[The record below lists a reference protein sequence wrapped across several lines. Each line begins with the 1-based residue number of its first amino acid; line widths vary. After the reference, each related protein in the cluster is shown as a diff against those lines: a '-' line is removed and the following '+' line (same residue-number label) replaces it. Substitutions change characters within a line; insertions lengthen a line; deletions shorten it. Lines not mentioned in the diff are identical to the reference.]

1 MIKGLAITPP
11 TIGRISIGQIIERNG
26 QRLPSKDDQFTI
38 TQQVQTKAGWI
49 THPLDKQL
57 REEQKQDK
65 LRIIPVKVLFSEPE
79 LNLRS
84 EYSMF
89 DRSNGR
95 LLCTGNGDTC
105 KRVTSEGTQELPCPG
120 PDLCDFGKGGLC
132 KLYGRLNVLIGDEQ
146 DFGSFVFRT
155 TGYNSVRSLLARMMY
170 YQAASGGLLPY
181 LPLQLR
187 LRSKSTTMSRRA
199 PVFYVDMEL
208 RNGMSLNEAIEE
220 AKRLREEKQ
229 QAGFDQTALD
239 TAAQRG
245 YANGLSED
253 LDEEIPAVLEE
264 FYPANQQPSH
274 QDVPTGQNDIMGR
287 LTQNN
292 QQH

>member
-38 TQQVQTKAGWI
+38 TQQVQNKDGWI
-49 THPLDKQL
+49 THPLDKRL
-57 REEQKQDK
+57 REEQKQEK
-65 LRIIPVKVLFSEPE
+65 LRTIPIKVLFSEPE

-95 LLCTGNGDTC
+95 LLCSGNGESC
-105 KRVTSEGTQELPCPG
+105 KRITLDGTQELPCPG

-170 YQAASGGLLPY
+170 YQAASGDLLPY

-187 LRSKSTTMSRRA
+187 LRSKSTTMSRRT

-208 RNGMSLNEAIEE
+208 RDGMSLNDAIPV
-220 AKRLREEKQ
+220 AKQLHQEKQ

-239 TAAQRG
+239 NAALRG

-253 LDEEIPAVLEE
+253 LEDDAQGVLEE
-264 FYPANQQPSH
+264 FYPANQLPPL
-274 QDVPTGQNDIMGR
+274 QDTPNGQKDIMRR
-287 LTQNN
+287 LNQHN